1 MAEKTR
7 SEKYE
12 TEEERVQENEES
24 SNWKKKIVIVLS
36 FILIFIFS
44 GIYYSRYIATTGLII
59 KEYKVSNEMIP
70 SSFYGTKIIHISDL
84 HYKTTVFKKD
94 IEDMVNKINELNAD
108 IIVLTGD
115 LFDSDTVYSNQD
127 FEELSKSLSKLDA
140 NIGKFAITGNH
151 DIKFTEWETTIKK
164 SGFINLNDQYT
175 LLYNKSLHPI
185 LIAGV
190 SSNLKNRS
198 EISKRMEST
207 TKYLSS
213 IKGKE
218 KNNNIPSYKILL
230 IHEPDYIDDIDS
242 EQFQLILAGHS
253 HNGQIRIPKMG
264 AIVLPVGAKKYYK
277 EYYSLNNTDL
287 YISSGVGTST
297 IPYRLFNKP
306 SINLYRLVN
315 N

>member
-1 MAEKTR
+1 MTAKTR

-12 TEEERVQENEES
+12 KEEEIEKENEET
-24 SNWKKKIVIVLS
+24 SNWKKKLIIILS
-36 FILIFIFS
+36 FILISIFG

-59 KEYKVSNEMIP
+59 KEYKISNKNIP

-94 IEDMVNKINELNAD
+94 VEKMVNKINQLNAD

-127 FEELSKSLSKLDA
+127 FEDLSKTLSKLDA
-140 NIGKFAITGNH
+140 NIGKYAITGNH

-190 SSNLKNRS
+190 SSNLKNMK
-198 EISKRMEST
+198 EISERMKPT
-207 TKYLSS
+207 NDYLLS

-218 KNNNIPSYKILL
+218 QNNNIPSYKILL
-230 IHEPDYIDDIDS
+230 IHEPDYIDDIDH
-242 EQFQLILAGHS
+242 EQFHLILAGHS
-253 HNGQIRIPKMG
+253 HNGQIRIPKIG

-277 EYYSLNNTDL
+277 EHYFLKNTDL
-287 YISSGVGTST
+287 YISSGIGTST

-315 N
+315 K